1 MLNLRQQYQISV
13 NIVEQEKIKML
24 SIVIVAVQNCNKRY
38 YNQLK
43 QTTMGRMKKKEI
55 IYKRLREK
63 KTLSKIRQGESLRK
77 LEVRIGLGLK

>member
-1 MLNLRQQYQISV
+1 MLNLRHQRQISV

-24 SIVIVAVQNCNKRY
+24 AIVIVAAQNCNKRY

-63 KTLSKIRQGESLRK
+63 KRLVK
-77 LEVRIGLGLK
+77 LNRANH